1 MELGRVGVWTRELR
15 TGDEG
20 ARRDAAAQL
29 EELGYGALWF
39 PGGHGDDSMDCARI
53 VLDATRRV
61 TVATGITN
69 IWTEPADEVAA
80 KHAELAARYD
90 HRFLLGVGISHRA
103 PMDRI
108 KEGMYDKPFS
118 AMVAYLDE
126 LDAAPE
132 PPPGDERVIA
142 ALGPRM
148 LRLSAERAAGTHPY
162 LSVPDHTRDAREAVG
177 PDKHVAPEQ
186 GIVLETDPVRAR
198 ELARGFVERYLTL
211 PNYFR
216 QWLRYGFTEDDL
228 RDGGSDRLVDAL
240 IAWGDEETIAARVQ
254 EHLDAGADHVCVQF
268 IHDLDGLPTEQWR
281 RMAEVLPRC
290 PAPSS
295 SSTSSATTS
304 PAGRYPLVEPE
315 AAARRGTPRARPLPR
330 RRRAGR
336 APPARVG
343 RARRDVHAAGHG
355 RASRSTTRS
364 RPADGEPV
372 IEKAQPNGFL
382 GTPLEEQLRDAGVD
396 ELVVA
401 GMMSSMCV
409 DATVRARRPSA
420 GSPSPSSTT
429 RAQRRTSSSAA
440 SAIPGATVH
449 GAFMAALGDGYA
461 TLASSREVAGA

>member
-1 MELGRVGVWTRELR
+1 MDLGRVGVWTRELR
-15 TGDEG
+15 TGEEG

-80 KHAELAARYD
+80 KHAELAERYD

-126 LDAAPE
+126 LDAAPA
-132 PPPGDERVIA
+132 PPPADERVIA

-162 LSVPDHTRDAREAVG
+162 LSVPAHTRDAREAVG
-177 PDKHVAPEQ
+177 PGKHVAPEQ
-186 GIVLETDPVRAR
+186 GIVLETDPARAR

-268 IHDLDGLPTEQWR
+268 IHESDGLPTEQWR
-281 RMAEVLPRC
+281 RMAEVL
-290 PAPSS
+290 
-295 SSTSSATTS
+295 
-304 PAGRYPLVEPE
+304 L
-315 AAARRGTPRARPLPR
+315 
-330 RRRAGR
+330 
-336 APPARVG
+336 
-343 RARRDVHAAGHG
+343 
-355 RASRSTTRS
+355 
-364 RPADGEPV
+364 
-372 IEKAQPNGFL
+372 
-382 GTPLEEQLRDAGVD
+382 
-396 ELVVA
+396 
-401 GMMSSMCV
+401 
-409 DATVRARRPSA
+409 
-420 GSPSPSSTT
+420 
-429 RAQRRTSSSAA
+429 
-440 SAIPGATVH
+440 
-449 GAFMAALGDGYA
+449 
-461 TLASSREVAGA
+461 

>member
-1 MELGRVGVWTRELR
+1 ML
-15 TGDEG
+15 
-20 ARRDAAAQL
+20 RRDAATQL

-53 VLDATRRV
+53 VLDATSRV

-80 KHAELAARYD
+80 KHAQLAERYD

-108 KEGMYDKPFS
+108 KEGMYDKPYS

-132 PPPGDERVIA
+132 PPPADERVIA

-148 LRLSAERAAGTHPY
+148 LRLSAERATGTHPY
-162 LSVPDHTRDAREAVG
+162 LSIPDHTRDAREAVG
-177 PDKHVAPEQ
+177 PGKHVAPEQ

-268 IHDLDGLPTEQWR
+268 IHDERRPARSSSGGGWR
-281 RMAEVLPRC
+281 RCCSDVPSPAHHRHPARLLPRWRL
-290 PAPSS
+290 PPRR
-295 SSTSSATTS
+295 
-304 PAGRYPLVEPE
+304 AGG
-315 AAARRGTPRARPLPR
+315 RRGRGPPRARPLPR
-330 RRRAGR
+330 GRRAGR
-336 APPARVG
+336 APQARVG
-343 RARRDVHAAGHG
+343 RARRAVHEAGHRRHRDPRHG
-355 RASRSTTRS
+355 RPGRRASRSSRRS
-364 RPADGEPV
+364 SRTG
-372 IEKAQPNGFL
+372 
-382 GTPLEEQLRDAGVD
+382 
-396 ELVVA
+396 
-401 GMMSSMCV
+401 SW
-409 DATVRARRPSA
+409 ARRWR
-420 GSPSPSSTT
+420 SSCAT
-429 RAQRRTSSSAA
+429 RASTSSS
-440 SAIPGATVH
+440 
-449 GAFMAALGDGYA
+449 
-461 TLASSREVAGA
+461 SRG